1 MFDKIGKSL
10 NTIGDKLTEAKT
22 KVIESIPEVDYDFIT
37 KKLNDLGYKTPK
49 IEIHLTLPPA
59 VLLEIDLNKSLID
72 NVARDKILNEDKD
85 DESYRTLRKILQG
98 LDQAAKMSNKIKISN
113 KKLSRVIVEGSL
125 IPSIRLVYLDD
136 NIQPELYQ
144 RDFNNG

>member
-113 KKLSRVIVEGSL
+113 KKLSRVIIEGSL
-125 IPSIRLVYLDD
+125 IPSVRLVYLDD

>member
-113 KKLSRVIVEGSL
+113 KKLSRVIIEGSL